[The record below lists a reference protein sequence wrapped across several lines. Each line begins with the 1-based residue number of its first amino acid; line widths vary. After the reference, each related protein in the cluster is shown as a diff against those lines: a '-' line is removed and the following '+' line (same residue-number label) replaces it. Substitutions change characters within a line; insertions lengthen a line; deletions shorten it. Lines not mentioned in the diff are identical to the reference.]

1 MYPVARSVILL
12 VWLCCLLLIH
22 ECHAWVGNSL
32 LDCSR
37 RRTLIFSIP
46 QKDDTKSELGNFFP
60 QQQHHQQ
67 QQRRSFLHSTST
79 AAIGLATTSSIVLGG
94 PSKSFAAETA
104 SSTYNDLA
112 SVKVTDRVVFN
123 VRISRSDGTFYVR
136 DSPPASS
143 RSSSDSIS
151 SNNAPS
157 AVAIQQQSAQ
167 EIIIDEPFYAK
178 LTLELFGDVAPQTVA
193 KFKSY
198 LPTTN
203 NNSILDDNPPPTFAR
218 STFPA
223 VDPMTGCIVGGRIP
237 GLELTT
243 VGTSGT
249 ALQYGG
255 RLLPAPLWLEP
266 ANKQNNPAQQQQTRL
281 SHTAPGLL
289 THKVLEPL
297 PLFGITTAVSSPESL
312 DGTHVVF
319 GRLVLDAEG
328 NEFLQRVTQLPIYQT
343 TTVPTSD
350 DATVRTAQ
358 AVFRAQQG
366 FFQQTAKALGDT
378 RIDKVYAGKLL
389 RRVEV
394 TQVQV
399 L

>member
-157 AVAIQQQSAQ
+157 AVAIQQQSTQ
-167 EIIIDEPFYAK
+167 EIIDEPFYAK

-266 ANKQNNPAQQQQTRL
+266 ANKQNNPAQQQPRL

-328 NEFLQRVTQLPIYQT
+328 TAFLQRVTQLPTYQT